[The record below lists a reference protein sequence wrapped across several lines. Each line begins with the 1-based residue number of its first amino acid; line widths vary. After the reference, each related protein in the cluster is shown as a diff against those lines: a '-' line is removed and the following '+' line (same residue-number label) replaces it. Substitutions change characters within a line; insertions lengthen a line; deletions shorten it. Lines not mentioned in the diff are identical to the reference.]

1 MIFKTLQMEN
11 IRSYEKEKIDFPSGT
26 SLFEGDVGSGK
37 STILMAMEF
46 ALFGLGNQR
55 GDALLRKGSK
65 KGSVFLS
72 FNVEEKEYQ
81 IKRTL
86 VRGNSDS
93 VRQDKA
99 FLSADG
105 RKVQL
110 SPSEIKERIL
120 DILNFKE
127 PPNPRAQS
135 VIYRYAVY
143 TPQEEM
149 KFILAQKPDTRL
161 ETLRKAFG
169 IEDYKTAADNAKL
182 ISNGIKDK
190 INYLSGQV
198 SDLEQKKASLIE
210 LNRKLTDNNRVLALS
225 TEKRAELESA
235 LSKYREK
242 LVNLKEIEFRL
253 RQVENEIPH
262 LEKQIKDRDDLIT
275 RYQDE
280 IQETEIENQEK
291 FRLEMDEL
299 EKIEKPTSISPEEL
313 KEKIKLIKEAVQNRK
328 ELFTTLK
335 LLKENKA
342 VIKEKLEDWKDKTRD
357 DFIKENQEL
366 TQKLRESRDLLSQHQ
381 KEVNLILKKIY
392 KLEGQLDDINNKL
405 ENLDELGEICPI
417 CGSPL
422 DDAHKK
428 DLKEERERESRKLN
442 SEIKVLNEV
451 KKKGEEQ
458 IEDDNT
464 LIEQIRNELSNYK
477 SIIDK
482 FDELDGV
489 NSRINRVEGNI
500 SNIDDMLSLNI
511 QEDNDFG
518 NFDQYIQ
525 HLEDL
530 QEKLNKYF
538 EAQKSLE
545 SIRYQYNKNIEKIE
559 RKKSEIETLTDKIKQ
574 LDVNLTKSKEII
586 KQLPEIDR
594 KLVEVQSLHD
604 STDEEYRGVNDK
616 VVETQTLVKRLTEDV
631 HQLDKEIKEKE
642 TLHNRLEVLKN
653 YHSWLTDYLIPT
665 LSVIEKHVMQNIHLD
680 FDENFKNWFNLLI
693 DDPSKTGKIDEEFT
707 PIIEQDGFQQEINY
721 LSGGEKTSVAL
732 AYRLA
737 LNNIVQKVSTGMKS
751 NLLIMDEPTDGFS
764 KEQLFKIRDILNEL
778 NYPQIIIVSHERELE
793 SFADNIFQIE
803 KIDGVSEVSK
813 VN

>member
-86 VRGNSDS
+86 VRGNNDS

-99 FLSADG
+99 LLSADG

-482 FDELDGV
+482 FDELDDV

>member
-86 VRGNSDS
+86 VRGNNDS

-538 EAQKSLE
+538 GAQKSLE

>member
-291 FRLEMDEL
+291 FRPEMDKL

-482 FDELDGV
+482 FDELDDV

>member
-86 VRGNSDS
+86 VRGNNDS

-482 FDELDGV
+482 FDELDDV

-653 YHSWLTDYLIPT
+653 YHSWFTDYLIPT

>member
-99 FLSADG
+99 LLSADG

-110 SPSEIKERIL
+110 SSSEIKERIL

-210 LNRKLTDNNRVLALS
+210 LNKKLTDNNRVLALS

-299 EKIEKPTSISPEEL
+299 EKIEKPTTISPEEL

-328 ELFTTLK
+328 ELIATLK
-335 LLKENKA
+335 LLKGNKA
-342 VIKEKLEDWKDKTRD
+342 AIKEKLKDWKDKTRD
-357 DFIKENQEL
+357 DFIKENQAL

-392 KLEGQLDDINNKL
+392 KLEGQLDDINIKL

-458 IEDDNT
+458 IEDDNA

-482 FDELDGV
+482 FDELDDV
-489 NSRINRVEGNI
+489 NSKINRVEGNI

-559 RKKSEIETLTDKIKQ
+559 RNKLEIEILTDEIKQ

-616 VVETQTLVKRLTEDV
+616 VVETQTLVKRLIEDV

-642 TLHNRLEVLKN
+642 TLHNQLEVLKN

-680 FDENFKNWFNLLI
+680 FDENFKNWFNMLI
-693 DDPSKTGKIDEEFT
+693 DDSSKTGKIDEEFT

>member
-99 FLSADG
+99 LLSADG

-477 SIIDK
+477 SIINK
-482 FDELDGV
+482 FDELDDV

>member
-86 VRGNSDS
+86 VRGNNDS

-653 YHSWLTDYLIPT
+653 YHSWFTDYLIPT

>member
-93 VRQDKA
+93 VRQD
-99 FLSADG
+99 
-105 RKVQL
+105 
-110 SPSEIKERIL
+110 
-120 DILNFKE
+120 
-127 PPNPRAQS
+127 PNPRAQS

-538 EAQKSLE
+538 GAQKSLE

-653 YHSWLTDYLIPT
+653 YHSWFTDYLIPT

>member
-99 FLSADG
+99 LLSADG

-110 SPSEIKERIL
+110 SSSEIKERIL

-210 LNRKLTDNNRVLALS
+210 LNKKLTDNNRVLALS

-299 EKIEKPTSISPEEL
+299 EKIEKPTTISPEEL

-328 ELFTTLK
+328 ELIATLK
-335 LLKENKA
+335 LLKGNKA
-342 VIKEKLEDWKDKTRD
+342 AIKEKLKDWKDKTRD
-357 DFIKENQEL
+357 DFIKENQAL

-392 KLEGQLDDINNKL
+392 KLEGQLDDINIKL

-458 IEDDNT
+458 IEDDNA

-482 FDELDGV
+482 FDELDDV
-489 NSRINRVEGNI
+489 NSKINRVEGNI

-559 RKKSEIETLTDKIKQ
+559 RNKLEIEILTDEIKQ

-616 VVETQTLVKRLTEDV
+616 VVETQTLVKRLIEDV

-642 TLHNRLEVLKN
+642 TLHNQLEVLKN

>member
-86 VRGNSDS
+86 VRGNNDS

-291 FRLEMDEL
+291 FRPEMDKL

-538 EAQKSLE
+538 GAQKSLE

-653 YHSWLTDYLIPT
+653 YHSWFTDYLIPT

>member
-482 FDELDGV
+482 FDELDDV

-653 YHSWLTDYLIPT
+653 YHSWFTDYLIPT

>member
-86 VRGNSDS
+86 VRGNNDS

-291 FRLEMDEL
+291 FRPEMDKL

-482 FDELDGV
+482 FDELDDV

>member
-86 VRGNSDS
+86 VRGNNDS

-291 FRLEMDEL
+291 FRPEMDKL

-477 SIIDK
+477 SIINK
-482 FDELDGV
+482 FDELDDV

>member
-11 IRSYEKEKIDFPSGT
+11 IRSYEKEKIDFPNGT

-86 VRGNSDS
+86 VRGNNDS

-538 EAQKSLE
+538 GAQKSLE

-653 YHSWLTDYLIPT
+653 YHSWFTDYLIPT

>member
-1 MIFKTLQMEN
+1 
-11 IRSYEKEKIDFPSGT
+11 
-26 SLFEGDVGSGK
+26 
-37 STILMAMEF
+37 
-46 ALFGLGNQR
+46 
-55 GDALLRKGSK
+55 
-65 KGSVFLS
+65 
-72 FNVEEKEYQ
+72 
-81 IKRTL
+81 
-86 VRGNSDS
+86 
-93 VRQDKA
+93 
-99 FLSADG
+99 
-105 RKVQL
+105 VQL

-482 FDELDGV
+482 FDELDDV

-803 KIDGVSEVSK
+803 KISIKG
-813 VN
+813 

>member
-86 VRGNSDS
+86 VRGNNDS

-482 FDELDGV
+482 FDELDDV

>member
-482 FDELDGV
+482 FDELDDV

>member
-99 FLSADG
+99 LLSADG

-110 SPSEIKERIL
+110 SSSEIKERIL

-538 EAQKSLE
+538 GAQKSLE

-653 YHSWLTDYLIPT
+653 YHSWFTDYLIPT

>member
-99 FLSADG
+99 LLSADG

>member
-86 VRGNSDS
+86 VRGNSNS

-99 FLSADG
+99 LLSADG

-110 SPSEIKERIL
+110 SSSEIKERIL

-210 LNRKLTDNNRVLALS
+210 LNKKLTDNNRVLALS

-299 EKIEKPTSISPEEL
+299 EKIEKPTTISPEEL

-328 ELFTTLK
+328 ELIATLK
-335 LLKENKA
+335 LLKGNKA
-342 VIKEKLEDWKDKTRD
+342 AIKEKLKDWKDKTRD
-357 DFIKENQEL
+357 DFIKENQAL

-392 KLEGQLDDINNKL
+392 KLEGQLDDINIKL

-458 IEDDNT
+458 IEDDNA

-482 FDELDGV
+482 FDELDDV
-489 NSRINRVEGNI
+489 NSKINRVEGNI

-559 RKKSEIETLTDKIKQ
+559 RNKLEIEILTDEIKQ

-616 VVETQTLVKRLTEDV
+616 VVETQTLVKRLIEDV

-642 TLHNRLEVLKN
+642 TLHNQLEVLKN

-680 FDENFKNWFNLLI
+680 FDENFKNWFNMLI
-693 DDPSKTGKIDEEFT
+693 DDSSKTGKIDEEFT

>member
-86 VRGNSDS
+86 VRGNNDS

-538 EAQKSLE
+538 GAQKSLE

-653 YHSWLTDYLIPT
+653 YHSWFTDYLIPT